1 MEAMEN
7 IKSRQSYRAFKP
19 DPIPG
24 EVMQEV
30 IEAASNS
37 PTYMSTQPWEMAVVT
52 GSKRD
57 QLSEK
62 LLELAKTNAPI
73 NPDVPPPP
81 DWPAALDKRKHEH
94 GSRRLKTI
102 GVERGDEE
110 GREALRLLNFEFYGA
125 PCVIF
130 LYMDGS
136 LGEWSIFD
144 MGLFTQTLLLAANAR
159 GIGSV
164 IQASVTH
171 YAKEIK
177 DFLDIPGDRK
187 LLVCIPMGY
196 PNPDAVLNTYRSLKK
211 KPEEYVTWY
220 E

>member
-19 DPIPG
+19 DPIPR
-24 EVMQEV
+24 EVMQEI
-30 IEAASNS
+30 IEAAGNS

-62 LLELAKTNAPI
+62 LLELAKASAPI
-73 NPDVPPPP
+73 SPDVPPPL
-81 DWPAALDKRKHEH
+81 DWPAELDQRKHEH
-94 GSRRLKTI
+94 GARRLKTI

-136 LGEWSIFD
+136 LKEWSVFD
-144 MGLFTQTLLLAANAR
+144 MGLFTQTLLLAAHAR

-171 YAKEIK
+171 YATEIK
-177 DFLDIPGDRK
+177 DFLNIPGDKK
-187 LLVCIPMGY
+187 LLVSIPMGY
-196 PNPDAVLNTYRSLKK
+196 PAPDAVLNTYRSLKK
-211 KPEEYVTWY
+211 KPEEFVSWH

>member
-1 MEAMEN
+1 MDALEN

-19 DPIPG
+19 DPLPR
-24 EVMQEV
+24 EVIQEI
-30 IEAASNS
+30 IEAAGNS

-52 GSKRD
+52 GKRRD

-62 LLELAKTNAPI
+62 LLELAKNNAPFS
-73 NPDVPPPP
+73 PDVPPPSS
-81 DWPAALDKRKHEH
+81 WPAELDQRKNDH
-94 GSRRLKTI
+94 GARRLKTI
-102 GVERGDEE
+102 GVEREDEE

-144 MGLFTQTLLLAANAR
+144 MGLFTQTLLLAAHAR

-177 DFLDIPGDRK
+177 DFLNISGDKK
-187 LLVCIPMGY
+187 LLVSIPMGY
-196 PNPDAVLNTYRSLKK
+196 PAPEAVLNTYRSIKK
-211 KPEEYVTWY
+211 KPEEFTTWY
-220 E
+220 G

>member
-7 IKSRQSYRAFKP
+7 IKSRRSYRAFKP
-19 DPIPG
+19 DPIPR

-37 PTYMSTQPWEMAVVT
+37 PTYMSTQPWEMAVVS
-52 GSKRD
+52 GKKKDR
-57 QLSEK
+57 LSGI
-62 LLELAKTNAPI
+62 LLELAKSNAPI
-73 NPDVPPPP
+73 NPDVSPPP
-81 DWPAALDKRKHEH
+81 DWPAELDKRKHEH
-94 GSRRLKTI
+94 GARRLETI
-102 GVERGDEE
+102 GVERGDEK
-110 GREALRLLNFEFYGA
+110 GRETLRLLNYEFYGA

-130 LYMDGS
+130 LYMDGT
-136 LGEWSIFD
+136 LGEWSIYD
-144 MGLFTQTLLLAANAR
+144 MGLFTQTLLLAAHAR

-177 DFLDIPGDRK
+177 DFLDIPGDK
-187 LLVCIPMGY
+187 QLLVSIPMGY
-196 PNPDAVLNTYRSLKK
+196 PAPDAILNTYRSIKK
-211 KPEEYVTWY
+211 KPEEFVIWH